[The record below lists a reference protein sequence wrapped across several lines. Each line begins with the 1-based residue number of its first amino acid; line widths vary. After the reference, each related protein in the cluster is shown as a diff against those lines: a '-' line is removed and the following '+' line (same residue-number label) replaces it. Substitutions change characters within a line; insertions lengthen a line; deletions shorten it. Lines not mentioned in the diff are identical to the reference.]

1 MEEDHHPKAEKK
13 RFNEYFLEFVMIFLA
28 VTLGF
33 FAENLR
39 EHYTE
44 KTNAKEYLESYRD
57 ELLQQENVFAVYKKL
72 YQDKI
77 VVCDSIKTIFFNGE
91 ENNKLD
97 VLERLLA
104 PGLILVEIPFNT
116 SSYDQMVSSGA
127 LRYINDIA
135 LRDSMGSYMSLI
147 EATKNYN
154 VSVQQSI
161 IGNTKEIAKLQDF
174 HDVISTDTA
183 TSYDL
188 THHIP
193 EMKSFHVLSDEQRG
207 SLVFFY
213 ESYIIQAQS
222 DLRRIRLL
230 NISNLSLQKMVDNEL
245 NK

>member
-1 MEEDHHPKAEKK
+1 MEVHHHPQVEKK
-13 RFNEYFLEFVMIFLA
+13 NFKEYFLEFLMIFLA
-28 VTLGF
+28 VTMGF

-44 KTNAKEYLESYRD
+44 KTNTKEYLESYHD
-57 ELLQQENVFAVYKKL
+57 ELLQQEKVFAVYKKL
-72 YQDKI
+72 YQNKI
-77 VVCDSIKTIFFNGE
+77 VDCDSIKTIFFNSE
-91 ENNKLD
+91 ENNKLN
-97 VLERLLA
+97 VLEDLFI
-104 PGLILVEIPFNT
+104 PGLTLVEIPFNT

-135 LRDSMGSYMSLI
+135 LRDSMGAYRSVI

-154 VSVQQSI
+154 ANVEQSI
-161 IGNTKEIAKLQDF
+161 VANTMEIAKLQDF
-174 HDVISTDTA
+174 HDIVSTDTA

-193 EMKSFHVLSDEQRG
+193 QMKSFRILNDGQRG

-230 NISNLSLQKMVDNEL
+230 NTSNLILQKMVDNEL